1 MCGNPEQLG
10 NIPLT
15 TDNTVHSGA
24 LSRRQA
30 LGFIAASALGSLASA
45 PAWAKSA
52 PPKPQNQLTPD
63 QALER
68 LMQGNARYVGGKTL
82 DRNFSATRAAL
93 AGGQNPYACLLA
105 CADSRVSPELCFDES
120 RGDLFVTRV
129 AGNYVTT
136 DILGSLE
143 YAVAVLK
150 TPLIMVLGHTR
161 CGAVDAAVS
170 AVQKNTSFPG
180 HIQTLTTAVAPA
192 VQAALKVSGQSGTL
206 LDRAIVENVRQNV
219 QRLSQATPILSKQV
233 QAGALKVVGGVYHLD
248 TGRVERV

>member
-1 MCGNPEQLG
+1 MCGNPKQHA
-10 NIPLT
+10 NIPPT
-15 TDNTVHSGA
+15 PNETANTGSF
-24 LSRRQA
+24 SRRQV
-30 LGFIAASALGSLASA
+30 LGFMAASAVGSLVSTAA
-45 PAWAKSA
+45 RAKSA

-82 DRNFSATRAAL
+82 DRNFLASRAAL
-93 AGGQNPYACLLA
+93 VKGQNPYACVLA

-136 DILGSLE
+136 DILGSFE
-143 YAVAVLK
+143 YAVAVLN

-192 VQAALKVSGQSGTL
+192 VQAALKASGQSDTL

-219 QRLSQATPILSKQV
+219 QRLSQATPILAKQV